1 LQSCWSND
9 PIRGDLLVVA
19 ATSNR
24 KLKRIFFDISED
36 PASIGKLD
44 NELAGSVAPDR
55 LNNLSCEMRG
65 LLLLQVS
72 LRFAFRPSQVPAA

>member
-1 LQSCWSND
+1 M
-9 PIRGDLLVVA
+9 
-19 ATSNR
+19 
-24 KLKRIFFDISED
+24 LKRIFFDISED